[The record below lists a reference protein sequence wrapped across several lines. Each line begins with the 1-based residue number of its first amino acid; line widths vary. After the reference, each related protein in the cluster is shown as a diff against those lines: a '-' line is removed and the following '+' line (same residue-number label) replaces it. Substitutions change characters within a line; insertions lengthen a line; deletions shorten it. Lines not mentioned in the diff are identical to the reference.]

1 MSVKKLGFGMMR
13 LPLLNKDDDGSIDI
27 ELTKKMVD
35 VFMERGFTY
44 FDTAW
49 MYCDYKSEDAVKAT
63 VVDRHPR
70 DSFTLTTKLHS
81 MYVHSFEDRDKI
93 FNEQLRKTGVEYF
106 DYYLLHDV
114 NVHSYETYKKYDCYE
129 WLKEKKAKGLTRHI
143 AMSFHD
149 SADFLDKVLTEWPEI
164 EFVQLQLNYL
174 DWDSL
179 GVQSR
184 LCYETAVKHG
194 KKVIVMEPVKGGTL
208 AKLPESVETMFHAH
222 SPAASNASWAIRF
235 AASCP
240 EVFMVLS
247 GMSDMQQMLDNTSYM
262 QDFKPLDDEERA
274 IIKSAV
280 DIINGTITVPCTGC
294 SYCTDGCP
302 MNIAI
307 PKYFSLY
314 NADKQESV
322 EKGWSSHGE
331 YYYNLTKNFGKA
343 SDCIGCGQCES
354 VCPQHLP
361 IRKYLK
367 DVAGHFESEQ
377 A

>member
-1 MSVKKLGFGMMR
+1 MNEKKLGFGLMR
-13 LPLLNKDDDGSIDI
+13 LPLLDKNDEGSVDI
-27 ELTKKMVD
+27 ELTKKLVD
-35 VFMERGFTY
+35 TFLERGFTY

-49 MYCDYKSEDAVKAT
+49 MYCDYKSEDAARVAL
-63 VVDRHPR
+63 VERHPR
-70 DSFTLTTKLHS
+70 DSFTLTTKLHAAF
-81 MYVHSFEDRDKI
+81 VHSFEDRDKI

-114 NVHSYETYKKYDCYE
+114 NVHSYETFKKYDCYE

-149 SADFLDKVLTEWPEI
+149 GADFLDKVLTEWPEI
-164 EFVQLQLNYL
+164 EYVQLQLNYL
-174 DWDSL
+174 DWDSIA
-179 GVQSR
+179 VQSR
-184 LCYETAVKHG
+184 RCYETAVKHG

-208 AKLPESVETMFHAH
+208 AKLPESVESMFRAYA
-222 SPAASNASWAIRF
+222 PDASNASWAIRF

-240 EVFMVLS
+240 DVFMVLS
-247 GMSDMQQMLDNTSYM
+247 GMNDMAQVLDNTGYM
-262 QDFKPLDDEERA
+262 QDFKPLNDEERA
-274 IIKSAV
+274 LIKSAV

-307 PKYFSLY
+307 PRYFSLY
-314 NADKQESV
+314 NADKQECA

-361 IRKYLK
+361 IREYLK
-367 DVAGHFESEQ
+367 DVAEYFEEKN
-377 A
+377 

>member
-35 VFMERGFTY
+35 VFIERGFTY

-49 MYCDYKSEDAVKAT
+49 MYCDYKSENAVKAA

-194 KKVIVMEPVKGGTL
+194 KKVVVMEPVKGGTL
-208 AKLPESVETMFHAH
+208 AKLPERVETMFHEH

-314 NADKQESV
+314 NADKQESE

>member
-1 MSVKKLGFGMMR
+1 MSLKKLGFGMMR
-13 LPLLNKDDDGSIDI
+13 LPLLNKGDDGSIDI

-35 VFMERGFTY
+35 VFIERGFTY

-49 MYCDYKSEDAVKAT
+49 MYCDYKSEDAVKAA

-143 AMSFHD
+143 AMSLHD

-179 GVQSR
+179 GIQSR

-262 QDFKPLDDEERA
+262 QDFKPLDDAERA

-314 NADKQESV
+314 NADKQESA

-331 YYYNLTKNFGKA
+331 YYYTLTKNFGKA

-367 DVAGHFESEQ
+367 DVAEHFESEQ

>member
-1 MSVKKLGFGMMR
+1 MNEKKLGFGLMR
-13 LPLLNKDDDGSIDI
+13 LPLLDKNDEGSVDI
-27 ELTKKMVD
+27 ELTKKLVD
-35 VFMERGFTY
+35 TFLERGFTY

-49 MYCDYKSEDAVKAT
+49 MYCDYKSEDAARVAL
-63 VVDRHPR
+63 VERHPR
-70 DSFTLTTKLHS
+70 GSFTLTTKLHAAF
-81 MYVHSFEDRDKI
+81 VHSFEDRDKI

-114 NVHSYETYKKYDCYE
+114 NVHSYETFKKYDCYE

-149 SADFLDKVLTEWPEI
+149 GADFLDKVLTEWPEI
-164 EFVQLQLNYL
+164 EYVQLQLNYL
-174 DWDSL
+174 DWDSIA
-179 GVQSR
+179 VQSR
-184 LCYETAVKHG
+184 RCYETAVKHG

-208 AKLPESVETMFHAH
+208 AKLPESVESMFRAYA
-222 SPAASNASWAIRF
+222 PDASNASWAIRF

-240 EVFMVLS
+240 DVFMVLS
-247 GMSDMQQMLDNTSYM
+247 GMNDMAQVLDNTGYM
-262 QDFKPLDDEERA
+262 QDFKPLNDEERA
-274 IIKSAV
+274 LIKSAV

-307 PKYFSLY
+307 PRYFSLY
-314 NADKQESV
+314 NADKQECA

-361 IRKYLK
+361 IREYLK
-367 DVAGHFESEQ
+367 DVAEYFEEKN
-377 A
+377 

>member
-1 MSVKKLGFGMMR
+1 MSVKNLGFGMMR
-13 LPLLNKDDDGSIDI
+13 LPLLDKDDDGSIDI

-49 MYCDYKSEDAVKAT
+49 MYCNYKSEEAVKAA
-63 VVDRHPR
+63 VVDRYPR
-70 DSFTLTTKLHS
+70 DSFTLTTKLHN

-129 WLKEKKAKGLTRHI
+129 WLKEKKSKGLTSHI

-149 SADFLDKVLTEWPEI
+149 GADFLDKVLTEWPEI

-184 LCYETAVKHG
+184 RCYETAVKHG

-208 AKLPESVETMFHAH
+208 AKLPESVETMFRAH

-247 GMSDMQQMLDNTSYM
+247 GMSDMQQVLDNTSYM

-314 NADKQESV
+314 NADKQEDT

-343 SDCIGCGQCES
+343 SDCIGCGHCES

-367 DVAGHFESEQ
+367 DVAGHFESAQ
-377 A
+377 S